1 MANPYLDIYE
11 TFNRIRALNEADG
24 SLTDAQAEQQDS
36 DTVPY
41 TSQDTLMTN
50 TLESAKQEFGADF
63 NKIKNPM
70 LYYPK
75 DGDITLSGII
85 PEMNDARFQF
95 RYKVGDGAGC
105 YVWSN
110 PYLPISDK
118 TIQLL
123 SKVNGVCKNWRD
135 EISKSEDCKPS
146 NYKDPDDMQDNQQG
160 QASEIGGVENADT
173 GSADSGAEQTDMTQI
188 NEYGSMVKEWPDST
202 AAAYFRNAI
211 EILREAVN
219 PVREYTPGDD
229 MEILGEGL
237 FRNGDDM
244 ELVDGGAI
252 TRFEKLTT

>member
-11 TFNRIRALNEADG
+11 TFNRMRTLNEADG
-24 SLTDAQAEQQDS
+24 NLTDAQAEQQGS

-160 QASEIGGVENADT
+160 QAPEGGDEGGADA
-173 GSADSGAEQTDMTQI
+173 GAADAGMEQAEMPQM
-188 NEYGSMVKEWPDST
+188 NEDT
-202 AAAYFRNAI
+202 RFFRTSIDRLNKASHPTH
-211 EILREAVN
+211 R
-219 PVREYTPGDD
+219 YTPGDD
-229 MEILGEGL
+229 AEIVGEGT

-244 ELVDGGAI
+244 ELVDGGA
-252 TRFEKLTT
+252 TARFERLYS

>member
-11 TFNRIRALNEADG
+11 TFDRMRALNEADD
-24 SLTDAQAEQQDS
+24 SAYVQNNQQNS

-85 PEMNDARFQF
+85 PEMNDAKFQF

-146 NYKDPDDMQDNQQG
+146 NYRDPEDMQNNQQG
-160 QASEIGGVENADT
+160 QAPEGGDEGGADA
-173 GSADSGAEQTDMTQI
+173 SADAGAPEAGADAGGQPPM
-188 NEYGSMVKEWPDST
+188 NEDT
-202 AAAYFRNAI
+202 RFFRNAI
-211 EILREAVN
+211 NRLNEASH
-219 PVREYTPGDD
+219 PTRRYTPGDD
-229 MEILGEGL
+229 VETLGESVG
-237 FRNGDDM
+237 FRSGDDM
-244 ELVDGGAI
+244 ELVGQAPLEQLE
-252 TRFEKLTT
+252 RMKRLF